1 VAAIRAEV
9 TTFVIQDPRKTGPEG
24 PIVFDCKVCDQ
35 AVLALDSDSHAGRV
49 HRSSG
54 IRVFNSE
61 SGYLT
66 WVAEE
71 EERAKRK
78 ASRSA

>member
-1 VAAIRAEV
+1 
-9 TTFVIQDPRKTGPEG
+9 
-24 PIVFDCKVCDQ
+24 
-35 AVLALDSDSHAGRV
+35 VLALDSDSHAGRV